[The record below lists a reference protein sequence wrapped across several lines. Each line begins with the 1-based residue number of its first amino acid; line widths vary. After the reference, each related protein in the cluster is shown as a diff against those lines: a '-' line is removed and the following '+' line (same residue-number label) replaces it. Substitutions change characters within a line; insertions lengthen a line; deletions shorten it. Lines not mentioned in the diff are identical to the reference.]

1 MNRQMGAKPGGG
13 RPKALSNL
21 MSSLEKQKCLAM
33 PQEGLLFYTE
43 LSLISAPLSSMTWK
57 GEIRAGTEPVAFS
70 TQHATA
76 CSCVGNG
83 SYFHLRRERQAVQIR
98 CQLSARKDQ
107 P

>member
-43 LSLISAPLSSMTWK
+43 LSLISAPLSSMTWE

-83 SYFHLRRERQAVQIR
+83 SYFHLRRERRAVQIR